1 MTNMKKKQ
9 LGQTD
14 LYTAPIVFGGNVFG
28 WTVNEKESFELIDQL
43 LDMGFNMI
51 DSADV
56 YSRWAKGN
64 SGGESENII
73 GKYMKARGNRHKL
86 TITTKVGSSMQQ
98 GGDKNISKNHI
109 LKAVEDSLTRLQ
121 TDHIDL
127 YFTHWDDNKT
137 PVEETLEAYEK
148 LIEQGKVRYIG
159 ASNLSPERL
168 KASLEAAAESNLP
181 KYEVFQTE
189 YSLMVR
195 NKFEGEIKEICKKYD
210 LSVTSYFSLASG
222 FLTGK
227 YSEEKDSKDTNR
239 EQFLKDYFDQRG
251 KDILKALK
259 DISANHSISQAAVA
273 LRWIMQRPGITAPIA
288 SATKPEHLKSFEEAL
303 NNELTSEE
311 MDHLNEVSKK

>member
-1 MTNMKKKQ
+1 MEKKQ
-9 LGQTD
+9 LGNTE
-14 LYTAPIVFGGNVFG
+14 LKTSPIIFGGNVFG
-28 WTVNEKESFELIDQL
+28 WTANEKKSFDLMDRL
-43 LDMGFNMI
+43 LDMDLNMI

-64 SGGESENII
+64 SGGESESII
-73 GKYMKARGNRHKL
+73 GKYIKARGNRHKL

-98 GGDKNISKNHI
+98 GGDKDISKTHI
-109 LKAVEDSLTRLQ
+109 FNAVEDSLRRLQ

-148 LIEQGKVRYIG
+148 LIDQGKVRYIG

-168 KASLEAAAESNLP
+168 QDSLEAAKNSSLP
-181 KYEVFQTE
+181 KYQVFQPE

-195 NKFEGEIKEICKKYD
+195 DKFEGDIREICQKNN
-210 LSVTSYFSLASG
+210 LGVTSYFSLASG

-227 YSEEKDSKDTNR
+227 YSSEEDIKGTSR
-239 EQFLKDYFDQRG
+239 ESFLKDYFNKRG
-251 KDILKALK
+251 KTVLRALK
-259 DISANHSISQAAVA
+259 DISDHHNISQAAVA

-288 SATKPEHLKSFEEAL
+288 SATRPEHLKSFEEAFRT
-303 NNELTSEE
+303 ELTAEDMENLNRASET
-311 MDHLNEVSKK
+311 